1 MWLLNNEYKLFAAG
15 MPCCSDITLLLAF
28 KFVRRI
34 TKGIFRSSLLRVNE
48 SAFSGLNFASVC
60 DFIIKLYWYMYIVN
74 TVSVQFIDNL
84 WLRPLEASRGT

>member
-1 MWLLNNEYKLFAAG
+1 MNKLFKIKLQIWLLNNEYKLFAAG

-60 DFIIKLYWYMYIVN
+60 DFIIKLYWYMLIVN
-74 TVSVQFIDNL
+74 TVGVQFIDN
-84 WLRPLEASRGT
+84 